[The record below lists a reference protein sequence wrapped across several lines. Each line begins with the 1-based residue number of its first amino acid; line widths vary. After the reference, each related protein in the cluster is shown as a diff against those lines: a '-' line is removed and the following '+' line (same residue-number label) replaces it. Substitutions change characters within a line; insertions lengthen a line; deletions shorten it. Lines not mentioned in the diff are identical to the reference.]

1 MQASIDGKMV
11 TTQTVTQGAG
21 FVGFGVGGFY
31 AALFDDFSVMAG
43 KIDRSVSMVY
53 LIHVHRVK
61 IETEAPNNPLSHDS
75 TIVV

>member
-1 MQASIDGKMV
+1 MKSLRDASTQLWLSVPPPIHTQGTSVQAFIDGKMV

-43 KIDRSVSMVY
+43 K
-53 LIHVHRVK
+53 
-61 IETEAPNNPLSHDS
+61 
-75 TIVV
+75 VVP